1 MTNRKGLSTPAFA
14 LSVAI
19 GIAIF
24 ILAMVIFGTRL
35 DTGPN
40 DPPPASAD
48 EVARQDAAYAY
59 RDLYEAATAGGE
71 NYSTVATMASDHLDT
86 IGDVWVPWPDEV
98 PEGAT
103 NPPAPEPDSSD
114 VRELLATAISHT
126 QLALEEGDPAD
137 APLYASILIRQQVA
151 YDSLPADTTAVESE
165 GGNDSGDDSSDAPGD
180 EGESTDE
187 TASGA
192 GDEAE
197 SGSGLSATPLTP
209 AEIAEL
215 SSESSLIEFD
225 RARQWLETAAPHLD
239 SPERITNRI
248 ALLNA
253 YTSQILDS
261 GTADNREAFATLPDW
276 FLADPGSETALRL
289 EKEAYDLVMH
299 ELFSYI
305 PASTMDQNSQIVAT
319 IFEFMTVDQ
328 RAEIE
333 SFPFLTVTD

>member
-24 ILAMVIFGTRL
+24 ILAMVIFGTRF
-35 DTGPN
+35 DSGPN
-40 DPPPASAD
+40 EPLPASAD

-71 NYSTVATMASDHLDT
+71 DYSTVATMASDHLDA

-103 NPPAPEPDSSD
+103 NPPAPEPVSTD

-151 YDSLPADTTAVESE
+151 YDSLPAGTTAVESE
-165 GGNDSGDDSSDAPGD
+165 GSDDRGEDSSDAPAD
-180 EGESTDE
+180 DGEPTDE
-187 TASGA
+187 ASA
-192 GDEAE
+192 GDESE
-197 SGSGLSATPLTP
+197 SGSGLSASPLTP
-209 AEIAEL
+209 EEIAKL
-215 SSESSLIEFD
+215 SSEASLIEFD
-225 RARQWLETAAPHLD
+225 RARQWLETVAPHLD
-239 SPERITNRI
+239 SPERITDRI
-248 ALLNA
+248 ALLND

-276 FLADPGSETALRL
+276 FLADPGAETALRL
-289 EKEAYDLVMH
+289 EKEAYELVMH

-305 PASTMDQNSQIVAT
+305 PSSTMDQNSQIVAT
-319 IFEFMTVDQ
+319 ILEFMTVDQ
-328 RAEIE
+328 QAEIE
-333 SFPFLTVTD
+333 SFPFLTVTG